1 MAGDHG
7 YDAGLV
13 AAQPTPGAIE
23 EPEHTEKRRVFQR
36 APRPVDAARAVE
48 QGELV

>member
-1 MAGDHG
+1 MACDNG
-7 YDAGLV
+7 YDAWLV

-36 APRPVDAARAVE
+36 APRPVGSVRAVE
-48 QGELV
+48 QGEPV